1 MQNED
6 IDARAL
12 CNCIHLKRNLFRV
25 VFSDCQIK
33 KATQHLLLT
42 HNYRL
47 LWNTKDARH
56 KKLLQFTTL

>member
-1 MQNED
+1 MRNEG
-6 IDARAL
+6 IDAKAL

-25 VFSDCQIK
+25 VFSDRQIK
-33 KATQHLLLT
+33 QATQHLLQT

-47 LWNTKDARH
+47 LQNTKDARH